1 MHFKLRLSC
10 PDDLNGFS
18 LGRIDFVTSK
28 LECSQDDEKLPRSY
42 MVFVELTAVADFL
55 RNCTVEGTP
64 GRYQLPNGDVIAFKP
79 SSHHV
84 AFEVGGGT
92 TNVPTDVVLKEIELL
107 LGKSAEIL
115 SEANPLDPVLGDIM
129 TLIRMRS

>member
-1 MHFKLRLSC
+1 MHFKLLLSD
-10 PDDLNGFS
+10 PSDPNGFS
-18 LGRIDFVTSK
+18 LGRIDVVSSK
-28 LECSQDDEKLPRSY
+28 LESRRGEERPPRNY

-79 SSHHV
+79 GSHHV

-92 TNVPTDVVLKEIELL
+92 ANVSTNVVLKEIELL
-107 LGKSAEIL
+107 LSKSAEIL
-115 SEANPLDPVLGDIM
+115 SEADPLSPVLEDIV
-129 TLIRMRS
+129 TLIQRRS